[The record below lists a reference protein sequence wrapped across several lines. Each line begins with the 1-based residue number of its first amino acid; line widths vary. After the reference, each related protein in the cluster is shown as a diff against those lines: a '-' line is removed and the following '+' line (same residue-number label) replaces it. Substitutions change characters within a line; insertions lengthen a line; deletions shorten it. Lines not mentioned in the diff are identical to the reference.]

1 MTENATKHGLSVL
14 VGIDRMRTIQKYFG
28 PKDSMLVVETDRG
41 VVAVVPH
48 LNLKGAL
55 GYSYRSQITP
65 LHDTAPHKWSG
76 ALVYKARIKFDKTG
90 RAIIGKRNPVR
101 YGKLLFLLTAKQA
114 EDVMSHRTPSA
125 IVKTRKRQ

>member
-1 MTENATKHGLSVL
+1 MTENATKHGSSVL

-28 PKDSMLVVETDRG
+28 PKDSMIVVETDRG
-41 VVAVVPH
+41 IVAVVPY

-55 GYSYRSQITP
+55 GHSYQKRITP
-65 LHDTAPHKWSG
+65 LDNTPPHKWNG
-76 ALVYKARIKFDKTG
+76 ALVYKALIRFDNTG

-125 IVKTRKRQ
+125 IARTRKRK